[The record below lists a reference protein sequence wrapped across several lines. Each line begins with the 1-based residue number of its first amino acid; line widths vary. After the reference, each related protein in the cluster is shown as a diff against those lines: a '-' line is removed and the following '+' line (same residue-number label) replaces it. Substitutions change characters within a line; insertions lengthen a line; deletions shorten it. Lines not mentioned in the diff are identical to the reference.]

1 MRQYIPRLI
10 FLLAVVLLFPGCRPT
25 EKTTKSDS
33 KGKAKE
39 AVKEIVTKDFK
50 LHEQAKRSLN
60 ESEEKSKA
68 QLETIDRELKQ

>member
-1 MRQYIPRLI
+1 MRQYIRLAI
-10 FLLAVVLLFPGCRPT
+10 FLLAVVRLFPACSPT

-50 LHEQAKRSLN
+50 LHEHAKRSLN

-68 QLETIDRELKQ
+68 HLETIDRELKQ